1 MTVPLSLNPGGQ
13 ASLSASLTF
22 TKNNWNTPQTVRVTG
37 LDDFIDDDTVIF
49 YVDVGPSSSSD
60 NDFDDYTRQVLVS
73 ALDNDDAGIIRGNAS
88 SGVLSEN
95 SGAVTY
101 QISLASQPVQSVT
114 IPVVSQD
121 ASLSVSPASLSLD
134 ATNWNTG
141 ATLTVT
147 GQDDAIAQGER
158 DITLVWGP
166 AESDDA
172 KYDGLTLLATALTVT
187 DDDVAGIEV
196 GSDNLGVGEN
206 GSSVVGKF
214 RLTSEPRE
222 SVTLELSGGVG
233 EVSFSSST
241 LTFNA
246 SNWANYQFVT
256 LTGVDDDVDD
266 GLQTETIL
274 IQASSL
280 DLAYQGVS
288 QSFTVQNA
296 DNDTA
301 GINVGDVSSVLVR
314 RTYGHLS

>member
-1 MTVPLSLNPGGQ
+1 MTRSLRE
-13 ASLSASLTF
+13 SATLR
-22 TKNNWNTPQTVRVTG
+22 W
-37 LDDFIDDDTVIF
+37 
-49 YVDVGPSSSSD
+49 
-60 NDFDDYTRQVLVS
+60 
-73 ALDNDDAGIIRGNAS
+73 
-88 SGVLSEN
+88 
-95 SGAVTY
+95 SGA
-101 QISLASQPVQSVT
+101 L
-114 IPVVSQD
+114 
-121 ASLSVSPASLSLD
+121 LD
-134 ATNWNTG
+134 
-141 ATLTVT
+141 
-147 GQDDAIAQGER
+147 
-158 DITLVWGP
+158 
-166 AESDDA
+166 SDDMP

-256 LTGVDDDVDD
+256 LTGVDDDIDD

-280 DLAYQGVS
+280 DLAYQGVEKRS
-288 QSFTVQNA
+288 LFKKSLTM
-296 DNDTA
+296 TPL
-301 GINVGDVSSVLVR
+301 GL
-314 RTYGHLS
+314 L